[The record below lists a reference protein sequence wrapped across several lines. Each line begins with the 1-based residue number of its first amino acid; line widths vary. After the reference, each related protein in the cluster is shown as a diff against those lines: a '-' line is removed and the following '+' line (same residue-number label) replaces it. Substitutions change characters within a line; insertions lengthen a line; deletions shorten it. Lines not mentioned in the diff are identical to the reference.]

1 MDEPKQLFQSAK
13 DFEKQKQ
20 EQIAKEIIDIQI
32 KILSAIYDKAI
43 AYTHVI
49 IIAGY
54 AGFFGIWS
62 FTKQYLSVG
71 YVLWS
76 ALFMS
81 FSIATFVLFEV
92 YKMYVTGRDLLSRN
106 QMVNKQ
112 LRDTTDPKAM
122 LTILQEYDKRNEDI
136 TIRFG
141 RVWYWNIIIA
151 VITAI
156 VAIFIALF
164 GFVCALLKLYL

>member
-1 MDEPKQLFQSAK
+1 MA
-13 DFEKQKQ
+13 
-20 EQIAKEIIDIQI
+20 
-32 KILSAIYDKAI
+32 AIYDKAL

-92 YKMYVTGRDLLSRN
+92 YKMYVTGRDLLTRN

-112 LRDTTDPKAM
+112 LKDTTDPKAI
-122 LTILQEYDKRNEDI
+122 LTTLQEYDKRSEEI
-136 TIRFG
+136 AIRFG
-141 RVWYWNIIIA
+141 RLWYWNVIA
-151 VITAI
+151 AITAI

-164 GFVCALLKLYL
+164 GFVCALFKLYL